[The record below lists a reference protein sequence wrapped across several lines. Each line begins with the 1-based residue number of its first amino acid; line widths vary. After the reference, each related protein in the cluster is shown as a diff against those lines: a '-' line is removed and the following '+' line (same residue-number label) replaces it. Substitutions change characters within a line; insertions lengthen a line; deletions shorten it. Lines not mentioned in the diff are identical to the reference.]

1 MQIKCTNPFS
11 PEDIDILIKSL
22 NHEINSP
29 DLDCLRVLR
38 TVGVKN
44 FSFLAENSFIPISK
58 ILRFLLTLKLRNSQL
73 HNSQLHNSTKSSYTI
88 IQSTIIQPFQPQL
101 SSNIPQNIS
110 INILPNSP
118 LQKNIFKTKI
128 NYLELGE
135 YL

>member
-11 PEDIDILIKSL
+11 PQDIDILINSL
-22 NHEINSP
+22 NHEINSTN
-29 DLDCLRVLR
+29 LDCLRVLR

-44 FSFLAENSFIPISK
+44 FSFLTENSFIPISK
-58 ILRFLLTLKLRNSQL
+58 ILRFLLTLRLHNTKL
-73 HNSQLHNSTKSSYTI
+73 HNSHAI
-88 IQSTIIQPFQPQL
+88 IQSTNIQHTTQSDIHSTIP
-101 SSNIPQNIS
+101 SNILINIS

-135 YL
+135 YS